1 VRFKVRVGDGKVNV
15 PGSGWL
21 ISVDD
26 HVLEPPNVWTDRLPR
41 NLRERGPHIVDSDGR
56 EAWVYEG
63 DAFPTNGLS
72 AAAGSKKEEFTP
84 EPVSYRD
91 MRPGCYDPVA
101 RIEDMDRAGILASL
115 CFPSLPRFCGQLF
128 WEAND
133 KKLALLC
140 VRAYNDWMIEE
151 WCGSAPGRF
160 IPLTII
166 PLWDPSE
173 AAREIERCASKG
185 ARSFAFS
192 ENPVSLGLPSIHDPS
207 RYWDPVFAA
216 AQDTDMVIGIH
227 VGSSSTLPVVSEGA
241 PFVAN
246 LAYGASRTAASM
258 LSWLFSGYFQRLP
271 RLRVTLSEGEIGWIP
286 YFLERAEQVLDKQ
299 KFWATRGFNY
309 SGGLDAGQA
318 VGAVEWGVDLMNL
331 NIRQDYLDHIYGCF
345 IDDIH
350 GLNNLDVI
358 GENNVMIE
366 TDYPHTDSTWPDSY
380 RLAGERVAHLTE
392 EVQNKILRGNAE
404 RVFHFVPADIPP
416 AT

>member
-1 VRFKVRVGDGKVNV
+1 
-15 PGSGWL
+15 
-21 ISVDD
+21 
-26 HVLEPPNVWTDRLPR
+26 
-41 NLRERGPHIVDSDGR
+41 
-56 EAWVYEG
+56 
-63 DAFPTNGLS
+63 
-72 AAAGSKKEEFTP
+72 
-84 EPVSYRD
+84 
-91 MRPGCYDPVA
+91 
-101 RIEDMDRAGILASL
+101 
-115 CFPSLPRFCGQLF
+115 
-128 WEAND
+128 
-133 KKLALLC
+133 
-140 VRAYNDWMIEE
+140 
-151 WCGSAPGRF
+151 
-160 IPLTII
+160 
-166 PLWDPSE
+166 
-173 AAREIERCASKG
+173 
-185 ARSFAFS
+185 
-192 ENPVSLGLPSIHDPS
+192 
-207 RYWDPVFAA
+207 
-216 AQDTDMVIGIH
+216 VIGIH

-392 EVQNKILRGNAE
+392 EVQYKILRGNAE